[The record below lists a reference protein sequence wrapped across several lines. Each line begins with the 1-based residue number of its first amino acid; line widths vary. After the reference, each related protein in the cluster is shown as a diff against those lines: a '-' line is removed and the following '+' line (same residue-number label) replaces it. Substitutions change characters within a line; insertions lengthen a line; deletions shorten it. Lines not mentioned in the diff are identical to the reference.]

1 METQPELTDD
11 DVLDENSRLKQ
22 RIAELDDLVRRL
34 RAQRIQPL
42 PPAEASSVA
51 PTEAELAKVL
61 LETGCVRFGRFTL
74 KSGLV
79 SPIYLDL
86 RRLSS
91 FPDALCTVALA
102 YLPLLEPL
110 PFDHLAAV
118 PYTALPIG
126 TAMALATG
134 RSLLYARRE
143 VKDHGTKASVEG
155 VFQPDETAVVIDDVA
170 TTGLSTTETIDKL
183 KAAGL
188 NVRDVVVLID
198 REQGAAKALATAGYR
213 LHTVITLRKLL
224 ALWRVAGAVN
234 DQQLDDTF
242 STLDPESSRV

>member
-1 METQPELTDD
+1 MGSRPEHTDD
-11 DVLDENSRLKQ
+11 NLRDENARLKQ
-22 RIAELDDLVRRL
+22 RLAELDNLIRRL
-34 RAQRIQPL
+34 RAQRLQPL

-51 PTEAELAKVL
+51 PTDGELAKVL
-61 LETGCVRFGRFTL
+61 LETGCARFGRFTL
-74 KSGLV
+74 KSGLM

-91 FPDALCTVALA
+91 FPDALRTVALA

-126 TAMALATG
+126 TALALAAG
-134 RSLLYARRE
+134 RSLVYARRE

-155 VFQPDETAVVIDDVA
+155 VFQPGETAVVIDDVA
-170 TTGLSTTETIDKL
+170 TTGLSTTETIDRL
-183 KAAGL
+183 KAVGL

-198 REQGAAKALATAGYR
+198 REQGAAKALAAAGYR
-213 LHTVITLRKLL
+213 LHAAIALRKLL
-224 ALWRVAGAVN
+224 ALWRAAGAVS
-234 DQQLDDTF
+234 DQQLDDIL
-242 STLDPESSRV
+242 STLDPERSRV